1 MRIKRSPSEGLA
13 NGGAS
18 ETGDVWAWRSMAFVV
33 NGAHATHS
41 QPIDRSRPMLNA
53 PQRQAILMTRS
64 ALLLVFLAPSLALA
78 QQGDGTDVQANVHTF
93 KPAKVDATP
102 ERVQALKVPSGFQ
115 VRSLAQGLQNPRI
128 IAVGPDGRIY
138 VSRRDQGDVLLLE
151 DANEDGAL
159 DAEPK
164 VVFSRPGAHGLAIAN
179 GQLYVATANDV
190 YRAPIR
196 PDGTLGPEERIIND
210 LPDGGQHPNR
220 TLAFGPDGMLYISV
234 GSSCNACNETNPEHA
249 ALLRSS
255 PNGKSRSIFASG
267 LRNTIGFAWDP
278 KTGEL
283 WGMDHGID
291 YLGNDEQPEELN
303 RIQKG
308 KKYGWPHIWGKD
320 GVNPQSTPPG
330 QISKQ
335 QWAATSEPMVLGY
348 TAHAAP
354 MQMLFYTGQ
363 QFPAAYRGDAFV
375 TMRGSWNRKPAS
387 GYEVVRVRFD
397 AGKPVAFEPFL
408 TGFLVDNGQAHIA
421 RPVGLAMTKG
431 GALLVGDDAN
441 GVIYRVTYSQGQAAP
456 SPAAAV
462 PSGPLMAQVNQGSG
476 VPLAKDR
483 IGNPAAFQF
492 RSPSFSSGQALPPRF
507 SAYHDDA
514 SPALS
519 WSPVPGA
526 KSYALIMEDPDAAN
540 VKPFVHWVAY
550 NIPATT
556 QSLPEGLPV
565 DPRLL
570 KPEGM
575 LQGVNSRGSVGYFGP
590 KPPVG
595 DPPHHYHF
603 QLLALDTVLD
613 LKAGATRDEVLK
625 AAKGHILGVS
635 ETVGTYHQVEAPLK

>member
-1 MRIKRSPSEGLA
+1 MS
-13 NGGAS
+13 
-18 ETGDVWAWRSMAFVV
+18 
-33 NGAHATHS
+33 
-41 QPIDRSRPMLNA
+41 
-53 PQRQAILMTRS
+53 RS
-64 ALLLVFLAPSLALA
+64 ALLLLLLAPCFAQA

-93 KPAKVDATP
+93 KPAKVEASP
-102 ERVQALKVPSGFQ
+102 QRMAALKVPDGFQ
-115 VRSLAQGLQNPRI
+115 VRPLAQGLQNPRI
-128 IAVGPDGRIY
+128 IAVAPDGRIY

-151 DANEDGAL
+151 DADEDGTL
-159 DAEPK
+159 DGAPK

-179 GQLYVATANDV
+179 GQLYVATATEV
-190 YRAPIR
+190 YRAPMR
-196 PDGTLGPEERIIND
+196 PDGTLGPAERIIND

-249 ALLRSS
+249 ALLRAT
-255 PNGKSRSIFASG
+255 PDGKSRSIFASG
-267 LRNTIGFAWDP
+267 LRNTIGFAWNP
-278 KTGEL
+278 STGEL

-303 RIQKG
+303 RIEKG
-308 KKYGWPHIWGKD
+308 KQYGWPHIWGKD

-335 QWAATSEPMVLGY
+335 QWAAMSEPMVLGY

-354 MQMLFYTGQ
+354 MQLVFYTGT
-363 QFPAAYRGDAFV
+363 QFPAAWRGDAFV

-397 AGKPVAFEPFL
+397 NGKPVAFEPFL
-408 TGFLVDNGQAHIA
+408 SGFLVDNGRAHIA

-441 GVIYRVTYSQGQAAP
+441 GVIYRVSHGAAP
-456 SPAAAV
+456 ASAV
-462 PSGPLMAQVNQGSG
+462 PAPAVPDDVLKAQVNRGNG
-476 VPLAKDR
+476 VPLVRERVGQVAALQ
-483 IGNPAAFQF
+483 ISSPAF
-492 RSPSFSSGQALPPRF
+492 RSGQPLPPRS

-514 SPALS
+514 SPALT
-519 WSPVPGA
+519 WATVPGA
-526 KSYALIMEDPDAAN
+526 RSYVLIMEDPNAAN

-550 NIPATT
+550 NIPAGTLG
-556 QSLPEGLPV
+556 LPEGLPV

-575 LQGVNSRGSVGYFGP
+575 LQGSNSRGSVGYFGP
-590 KPPVG
+590 RPPVG
-595 DPPHHYHF
+595 DPPHPYHF

-613 LKAGATRDEVLK
+613 LKPGATRDEVLD
-625 AAKGHILGVS
+625 AAKGHILAAG
-635 ETVGTYHQVEAPLK
+635 ETVGTYQQTDAPLK

>member
-1 MRIKRSPSEGLA
+1 M
-13 NGGAS
+13 GGVQM
-18 ETGDVWAWRSMAFVV
+18 GDWRMVEV
-33 NGAHATHS
+33 NVSHALHS
-41 QPIDRSRPMLNA
+41 RAIDRTGRILNV
-53 PQRQAILMTRS
+53 PQRQAIPMTRS
-64 ALLLVFLAPSLALA
+64 ALFLVLLAPSLALA

-102 ERVQALKVPSGFQ
+102 ERIQALKVPSGFQ
-115 VRSLAQGLQNPRI
+115 VRPLAQGLQNPRI
-128 IAVGPDGRIY
+128 IAVAPDGRIY

-151 DANEDGAL
+151 DANEDGTL
-159 DAEPK
+159 DTEPK

-179 GQLYVATANDV
+179 GQLYIGTANDV
-190 YRAPIR
+190 YRARIG
-196 PDGTLGPEERIIND
+196 PDGTLGPEERILND

-255 PNGKSRSIFASG
+255 ADGKNRSIFASG

-278 KTGEL
+278 TTGEL

-320 GVNPQSTPPG
+320 GTNPQSTPPG

-335 QWAATSEPMVLGY
+335 QWAAMSEPMVLGY

-363 QFPAAYRGDAFV
+363 QLPAAYRGDAFV

-387 GYEVVRVRFD
+387 GYEVVRIRFN
-397 AGKPVAFEPFL
+397 AGKPSGFEPFL

-441 GVIYRVTYSQGQAAP
+441 GVIYRVTYGQGQVTASP
-456 SPAAAV
+456 SATV
-462 PSGPLMAQVNQGSG
+462 PSGPLMAQVDQGSG

-483 IGNPAAFQF
+483 IGKAATLEI
-492 RSPSFSSGQALPPRF
+492 RSTSFSSGQPLPPRF
-507 SAYHDDA
+507 SAYQDGA

-550 NIPATT
+550 NIPAVVL
-556 QSLPEGLPV
+556 SLPEGLPV

-575 LQGVNSRGSVGYFGP
+575 LQGANSRGSVGYFGP

-603 QLLALDTVLD
+603 QLLGLDTVLD
-613 LKAGATRDEVLK
+613 LKPGATRDEVLK
-625 AAKGHILGVS
+625 AVKGHVLGVG
-635 ETVGTYHQVEAPLK
+635 EAVGTYQQKAPPLK

>member
-1 MRIKRSPSEGLA
+1 MS
-13 NGGAS
+13 
-18 ETGDVWAWRSMAFVV
+18 
-33 NGAHATHS
+33 
-41 QPIDRSRPMLNA
+41 
-53 PQRQAILMTRS
+53 RS
-64 ALLLVFLAPSLALA
+64 ALLLLLLAPCFAQA

-93 KPAKVDATP
+93 KPAKVEASP
-102 ERVQALKVPSGFQ
+102 QRMAALKVPDGFQ
-115 VRSLAQGLQNPRI
+115 VRPLAQGLQNPRI
-128 IAVGPDGRIY
+128 IAVAPDGRIY

-151 DANEDGAL
+151 DADEDGTL
-159 DAEPK
+159 DGAPK

-179 GQLYVATANDV
+179 GQLYVATATEV
-190 YRAPIR
+190 YRAPMR
-196 PDGTLGPEERIIND
+196 PDGTLGPAERIIND

-249 ALLRSS
+249 ALLRAT
-255 PNGKSRSIFASG
+255 PDGKSRSIFASG
-267 LRNTIGFAWDP
+267 LRNTIGFAWNP
-278 KTGEL
+278 STGEL

-303 RIQKG
+303 RIEKG
-308 KKYGWPHIWGKD
+308 KQYGWPHIWGKD

-335 QWAATSEPMVLGY
+335 QWAAMSEPMVLGY

-354 MQMLFYTGQ
+354 MQLVFYTGT
-363 QFPAAYRGDAFV
+363 QFPATWRGDAFV

-397 AGKPVAFEPFL
+397 NGKPVAFEPFL
-408 TGFLVDNGQAHIA
+408 SGFLVDGGRAHIA

-441 GVIYRVTYSQGQAAP
+441 GVIYRVSHGAAP
-456 SPAAAV
+456 ASPVPAPAV
-462 PSGPLMAQVNQGSG
+462 PDDVLKAQVNRGNG
-476 VPLAKDR
+476 VPLVRERVGQVAALQ
-483 IGNPAAFQF
+483 ISSPAF
-492 RSPSFSSGQALPPRF
+492 RSGQPLPPRL

-514 SPALS
+514 SPALT
-519 WSPVPGA
+519 WATVPGA
-526 KSYALIMEDPDAAN
+526 RSYVVIMEDPDAAN

-550 NIPATT
+550 NIPADTLG
-556 QSLPEGLPV
+556 LPEGLPV

-575 LQGVNSRGSVGYFGP
+575 LQGSNSRGSVGYFGP
-590 KPPVG
+590 RPPVG
-595 DPPHHYHF
+595 DPPHPYHF

-613 LKAGATRDEVLK
+613 LKPGATRDEVLD
-625 AAKGHILGVS
+625 AAKGHILAAG
-635 ETVGTYHQVEAPLK
+635 ETVGTYQQTDAPLK

>member
-1 MRIKRSPSEGLA
+1 MLA
-13 NGGAS
+13 
-18 ETGDVWAWRSMAFVV
+18 F
-33 NGAHATHS
+33 
-41 QPIDRSRPMLNA
+41 PK
-53 PQRQAILMTRS
+53 RQAVLMSRT
-64 ALLLVFLAPSLALA
+64 ALFLLALTPTLALA

-93 KPAKVDATP
+93 KPTKVDATD
-102 ERVQALKVPSGFQ
+102 ERVQALKVPKGFQ
-115 VRSLAQGLQNPRI
+115 VRPLAQGLKNPRI
-128 IAVGPDGRIY
+128 IAVAPDGRIY

-151 DANEDGAL
+151 DADEDGAL
-159 DAEPK
+159 DAEPRT
-164 VVFSRPGAHGLAIAN
+164 VFSRPGAHGLAISE
-179 GQLYVATANDV
+179 GQLYIATATDV
-190 YRAPIR
+190 YRAPLR
-196 PDGTLGPEERIIND
+196 PDGTLGREERIIND

-255 PNGKSRSIFASG
+255 ADGKSRSIFASG

-278 KTGEL
+278 QTGEL

-330 QISKQ
+330 QISKA
-335 QWAATSEPMVLGY
+335 QWAATSEAMVLGY
-348 TAHAAP
+348 TARAAP
-354 MQMLFYTGQ
+354 MQMMFYTGQ
-363 QFPAAYRGDAFV
+363 QFPTEYRGNAFV

-387 GYEVVRVRFD
+387 GYEVVRLRFD
-397 AGKPVAFEPFL
+397 AGKPVAFEDFL

-441 GVIYRVTYSQGQAAP
+441 GVIYRVSYGQGPASAAP
-456 SPAAAV
+456 APTV
-462 PSGPLMAQVNQGSG
+462 PSSALMAQVNKGSG
-476 VPLAKDR
+476 VPLAKER
-483 IGNPAAFQF
+483 IGQAAPLNV
-492 RSPSFSSGQALPPRF
+492 RSTAFSSGQPMPARL

-519 WSPVPGA
+519 WDPVPGA
-526 KSYALIMEDPDAAN
+526 KSYVVIMEDPDAAK

-550 NIPATT
+550 NIPADTR
-556 QSLPEGLPV
+556 SLPEGLPV

-570 KPEGM
+570 EPDGL
-575 LQGVNSRGSVGYFGP
+575 LQGANSRGSVGYFGP

-595 DPPHHYHF
+595 DRPHAYHF
-603 QLLALDTVLD
+603 QLLALDTMLD
-613 LKAGATRDEVLK
+613 LKTGATRDEVLE
-625 AAKGHILGVS
+625 AAKGHILAAG
-635 ETVGTYHQVEAPLK
+635 ETVGTYQQTKPPLK